1 MINCL
6 TLLAALLPF
15 TLAAPTVSSARRDAA
30 SDDYMTLT
38 CSLPTDSRFLVYA
51 LSLEQLVF
59 AFYDSSLSLL
69 SADDFRAAG
78 HPDYVRRGYE
88 QILKTYQAHSD
99 YLVNEIT
106 NLGDPDASGHCDYAF
121 PVKSTEDFI
130 NMSEAMQAL
139 AVSAYAG
146 ALEHSHSDKYTTA
159 FGEMLGLEARYATW
173 ISTAVKYQDLAD
185 MSFESPLK
193 LNDTWTI
200 AGGYVTSCPPGTV
213 PDDIFPKGLNDWP
226 ILTVPDTVRPGESIS
241 ISFPNTLYTAEDTLF
256 AGFMTGMNT
265 ESYPLIGNADGSFS
279 VTVPQSIVGK
289 GAVWLYV
296 IKGDGSSVRD
306 DKMVAGPA
314 LLMMAA
320 NQEKGGAES
329 ALKNNTWSW

>member
-1 MINCL
+1 MKLSSCL

-30 SDDYMTLT
+30 SDDYN
-38 CSLPTDSRFLVYA
+38 SRFLVYA

-159 FGEMLGLEARYATW
+159 FGEML
-173 ISTAVKYQDLAD
+173 DLAD

>member
-1 MINCL
+1 MKLSSCL

-30 SDDYMTLT
+30 SDDYN
-38 CSLPTDSRFLVYA
+38 SRFLVYA

-88 QILKTYQAHSD
+88 QIRKTYQDHSD
-99 YLVNEIT
+99 YLINEIS
-106 NLGDPDASGHCDYAF
+106 NLGDPDAAGHCDYAF
-121 PVKSTEDFI
+121 PVKTTEDFI
-130 NMSEAMQAL
+130 NLSEAMQAL
-139 AVSAYAG
+139 AVSTFAG
-146 ALEHSHSDKYTTA
+146 ALEHSHSDIYTTA

-173 ISTAVKYQDLAD
+173 ISTAVKNQDLAD

-213 PDDIFPKGLNDWP
+213 PDDIFPHGLNDWP

-241 ISFPNTLYTAEDTLF
+241 ISFPDTLYTTEDTLF
-256 AGFMTGMNT
+256 AGFMTGRNM

-279 VTVPQSIVGK
+279 VTVPLSIVGK

-296 IKGDGSSVRD
+296 IKGDSSSARD
-306 DKMVAGPA
+306 DNMVAGPA
-314 LLMMAA
+314 LLMMAP
-320 NQEKGGAES
+320 NQEKGGAENG
-329 ALKNNTWSW
+329 LEHNTWSW